1 MEGKPGH
8 TLCSEENFNTG
19 MMILSCQ
26 LPVSSQIASKGAM
39 PQTCIFALRVL
50 NSVDSERNV
59 KKKHTKRT
67 NKKVCRLVFDHFPP
81 FPYKIRKE
89 VVDVPFFLAL
99 ISWKSWF
106 AHFYDHFPTQMCNAY
121 WFSVISEHFI
131 DVLSKFYFLQRDLF
145 VSNTLT
151 RGLSSHTSI
160 ITSQEHKNFW
170 LHWFGLR

>member
-8 TLCSEENFNTG
+8 TLCSEENFNAG
-19 MMILSCQ
+19 MMISSCQ
-26 LPVSSQIASKGAM
+26 LPVSSQIASSGAL

-59 KKKHTKRT
+59 KKKHTHTKRT

-89 VVDVPFFLAL
+89 VVNVPFFLAL

-145 VSNTLT
+145 VSNTL
-151 RGLSSHTSI
+151 SSRLIGDKGFIQPHQYYYIS
-160 ITSQEHKNFW
+160 
-170 LHWFGLR
+170 RA